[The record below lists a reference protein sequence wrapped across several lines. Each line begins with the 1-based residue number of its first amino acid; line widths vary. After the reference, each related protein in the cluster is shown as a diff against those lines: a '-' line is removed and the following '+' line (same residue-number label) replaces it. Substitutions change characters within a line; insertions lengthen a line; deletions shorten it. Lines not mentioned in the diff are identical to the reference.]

1 MFHIKQYPDEKGN
14 HGNPVSSC
22 VPGMVALPDSL
33 IPDYVATKGFA
44 YLTIEGE
51 AVTSVTI
58 NQEAY
63 DAYEES
69 LPDPTPP
76 EPTEEDDVNAMLV
89 DHEYRLTLLELGI
102 TEEV

>member
-1 MFHIKQYPDEKGN
+1 MYYIKSQPSESGC
-14 HGNPVSSC
+14 HGTPISKKRSD
-22 VPGMVALPDSL
+22 MVALPDEL

-44 YLTIEGE
+44 YLTIEDE

-76 EPTEEDDVNAMLV
+76 EPTEEDDVNSMLV